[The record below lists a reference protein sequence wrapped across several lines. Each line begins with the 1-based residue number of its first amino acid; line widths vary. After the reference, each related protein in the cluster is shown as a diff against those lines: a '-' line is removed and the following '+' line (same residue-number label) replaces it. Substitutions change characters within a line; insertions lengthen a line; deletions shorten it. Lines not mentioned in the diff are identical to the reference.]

1 MKVDAHYYGV
11 LGFARVSGFEKDTA
25 QKIAYASQF
34 VDDAK
39 INYLTVRGDLPD
51 GITSDRVNEK
61 NCFFNMATCHTYTR
75 IKTFNYSAMIH
86 NTSAFHFVPGARGPS
101 FVRKM
106 RCREKSPVCEK
117 IMDAVLQKNDPIFL
131 GLVLH
136 PFADTFSHQGFSG
149 LLSKVNDIDDCKIL
163 NKSGRGLDQL
173 LLSAREVRDGFYK
186 MMDFVMPAYGHG
198 QAMGFPDLPYLKW
211 SYDYD
216 YTDEF
221 AELYQS
227 SGVIDNPRRF
237 CTAFEEI
244 RGYLQSYL
252 QKYPK
257 YRDSKV
263 VGKGFEPLFKALVAK
278 KSDKGRIRNW
288 RKVLV
293 ENGLFEQG
301 DPALKYDKDLW
312 LREAFDDFDRK
323 RFHHRQVIGAKLA
336 PGFKDS
342 CWYRFY
348 RAVKWYKELFFET
361 CTAHGLTIQR

>member
-11 LGFARVSGFEKDTA
+11 LGFARASGFDKDIA

-39 INYLTVRGDLPD
+39 INYLTVRENLPD

-61 NCFFNMATCHTYTR
+61 NCFFNMATCHTYTH

-86 NTSAFHFVPGARGPS
+86 NTSAFHFVPGAIGPS

-106 RCREKSPVCEK
+106 RCREKSPICEK
-117 IMDAVLQKNDPIFL
+117 IMDAVLQKDDPIFL

-136 PFADTFSHQGFSG
+136 TFADTFSHQGFSG
-149 LLSKVNDIDDCKIL
+149 LLSKVNDIGDCKIL
-163 NKSGRGLDQL
+163 NKSGRGLDQVFL
-173 LLSAREVRDGFYK
+173 GTREVRDSFYR

-198 QAMGFPDLPYLKW
+198 QAMVFPDLPYLKW
-211 SYDYD
+211 SYVYD

-221 AELYQS
+221 AELYRS

-237 CTAFEEI
+237 RAAFEGI

-252 QKYPK
+252 QKNPQ

-263 VGKGFEPLFKALVAK
+263 AGNGFEPLFKALVTK

-293 ENGLFEQG
+293 KNGLFDQD
-301 DPALKYDKDLW
+301 DPVLEYDEDLW
-312 LREAFDDFDRK
+312 LREAFADFDRK

-336 PGFKDS
+336 PGFTNS

-348 RAVKWYKELFFET
+348 RAVKWYKELFFEN

>member
-11 LGFARVSGFEKDTA
+11 LGFARASGFDKDTA

-39 INYLTVRGDLPD
+39 INHLTVRGDLPE
-51 GITSDRVNEK
+51 GITSDRANGK

-86 NTSAFHFVPGARGPS
+86 NTSAFHFVPGAKGPN

-106 RCREKSPVCEK
+106 RCREKSPICEK
-117 IMDAVLQKNDPIFL
+117 IMDAALQKNDPIFL

-149 LLSKVNDIDDCKIL
+149 LLSKINDIGDCKIL

-173 LLSAREVRDGFYK
+173 FLSAREVRDGFYRV
-186 MMDFVMPAYGHG
+186 MDFVMPAYGHG
-198 QAMGFPDLPYLKW
+198 QAMSFPDMPYLKW
-211 SYDYD
+211 SYVYD

-221 AELYQS
+221 AELYRS

-237 CTAFEEI
+237 RAAFEEI

-252 QKYPK
+252 QKNPQ

-263 VGKGFEPLFKALVAK
+263 AGNGFEPLFKALVSK
-278 KSDKGRIRNW
+278 KSNKGRIRNW

-293 ENGLFEQG
+293 KNGLFEQD
-301 DPALKYDKDLW
+301 DPALEYDEDLW
-312 LREAFDDFDRK
+312 LREAFDDFDHK

-336 PGFKDS
+336 PGFTNS

-348 RAVKWYKELFFET
+348 RAVKWYKELFFEN
-361 CTAHGLTIQR
+361 CTVHGLTIQR